1 MIRITGG
8 ELRGRALELPPGLR
22 TRPSSGK
29 LREAL
34 FSALADRIHDAV
46 VADLF
51 AGSGALGVEALSRGA
66 RHAVFVELDSRCIRV
81 LHQNL
86 AHLGLGSDRARVR
99 RADARRWLQRLE
111 EGGLPEPER
120 ASVLLLDPPYLPGE
134 AGRLLP
140 QLAAL
145 VESGAVAVCV
155 LEHASEDAPQPSITH
170 GLRAIVRHHGR
181 GAFTLLEKESP

>member
-1 MIRITGG
+1 
-8 ELRGRALELPPGLR
+8 
-22 TRPSSGK
+22 
-29 LREAL
+29 
-34 FSALADRIHDAV
+34 

-51 AGSGALGVEALSRGA
+51 AGSGALGIEALSRGA
-66 RHAVFVELDSRCIRV
+66 RAAVFVELDPRCVRL

-86 AHLGLGSDRARVR
+86 ARLGLTRERARVR
-99 RADARRWLQRLE
+99 RADARRWLHRLG
-111 EGGLPEPER
+111 EGTLPEPER
-120 ASVLLLDPPYLPGE
+120 ARVLLLDPPYLPGE
-134 AGRLLP
+134 VGRLLP

-155 LEHASEDAPQPSITH
+155 LEHADEDVAQAPAVPA